1 MELQEPRHHAS
12 RLSGTRKLA
21 TYFIATLV
29 LLAMVVW
36 FAVIS
41 SLGGLSRYFIGCPL
55 QVLLDVV
62 LVALCFRLEG
72 KPSNNPIAPLAAL
85 AGEAAKVGVLQ
96 TDVVGLEIN
105 DKHSCCRR
113 GWIHRIAYVS

>member
-1 MELQEPRHHAS
+1 EVGHILYCNAC
-12 RLSGTRKLA
+12 
-21 TYFIATLV
+21 LV
-29 LLAMVVW
+29 GYGCLVRGNI
-36 FAVIS
+36 IS
-41 SLGGLSRYFIGCPL
+41 WGLITVFHWLPPAGP
-55 QVLLDVV
+55 LDVV

-72 KPSNNPIAPLAAL
+72 KSSNYPIAPLAAL